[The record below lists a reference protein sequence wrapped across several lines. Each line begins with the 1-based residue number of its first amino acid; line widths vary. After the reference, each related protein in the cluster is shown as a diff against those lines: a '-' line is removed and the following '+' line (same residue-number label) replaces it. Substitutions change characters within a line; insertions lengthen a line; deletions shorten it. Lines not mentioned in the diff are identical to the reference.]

1 MVAITKK
8 YIDFLR
14 DHFRLDWDGTHGA
27 PHWARVRANG
37 LMLAEQ
43 TGADPYVIEVFAFI
57 RDVERVSGASDP
69 DHGLRASRLA
79 VELNTEYFQLSSSQ
93 LQQLVTACEGHSY
106 SQTTGNMTVL
116 TCWDSDRL
124 DLGRI
129 GIKTCPSRPCTD
141 EAKQSSMIEWAY
153 RRSPS

>member
-1 MVAITKK
+1 MAVITKK
-8 YIDFLR
+8 YINFLR
-14 DHFRLDWDGTHGA
+14 DHFRLDWDGIHGA

-37 LMLAEQ
+37 LILAEQ

-57 RDVERVSGASDP
+57 HDVERVSDASDP

-93 LQQLVTACEGHSY
+93 LEQLVTACEGHSY
-106 SQTTGNMTVL
+106 GQTTGNITVV

-129 GIKTCPSRPCTD
+129 GIKPCPSRLCTA

-153 RRSPS
+153 KRSLS